1 MTSAEI
7 TLGITTHQGNK
18 EAHLRAIVKPRHYR
32 SSATVTTE
40 LLAKVDKAKV
50 LTDIYERKLAVIGRL
65 ENKMA
70 DEDKQMDLNVAR
82 PSEKTPQKI
91 LKINQSKGDGSED
104 PVLKDENAQAAEYED
119 NPGADDDEPGKN
131 SAEYRPEDNTRGNM
145 DENEDEDEGENL
157 GI

>member
-1 MTSAEI
+1 MEKKNARSAHPIQYTEPWQQPGNVLSMTSAEI

-91 LKINQSKGDGSED
+91 LKINQSKGDGSEGD
-104 PVLKDENAQAAEYED
+104 LQTHYIAL
-119 NPGADDDEPGKN
+119 
-131 SAEYRPEDNTRGNM
+131 M
-145 DENEDEDEGENL
+145 FF
-157 GI
+157 